1 MATPAQRSVA
11 IAIYAP
17 LRAGD
22 LPGLIART
30 CALLERSAC
39 EVLRCEVAAVAADAL
54 AVDAL
59 ARLALA
65 AHRHGCTVVVD
76 GASEEMLALIARI
89 GLRGVLASAADEAEQ
104 ASSEG
109 ERRPD

>member
-1 MATPAQRSVA
+1 MTAPAQRSVA

-17 LRAGD
+17 LRPED

-30 CALLERSAC
+30 CALLDGSAC
-39 EVLRCEVAAVAADAL
+39 DVLHCEVAAVAADAL

-65 AHRHGCTVVVD
+65 AHRHGCTVVLD
-76 GASEEMLALIARI
+76 GASEEMLALVALI
-89 GLRGVLASAADEAEQ
+89 GLRGVLTSAVAEIEQ
-104 ASSEG
+104 PSSED
-109 ERRPD
+109 ERRSS